1 MFVFILLPCFP
12 FFFHLLFLAAGT
24 HFQRLIPE
32 VGVAAERP
40 EAVKRLIFC
49 TGKVYYELTKERKSR
64 GLEDTVAISRI
75 EQVHACHTETSDW
88 LQPGA
93 YGVKGVS

>member
-1 MFVFILLPCFP
+1 M
-12 FFFHLLFLAAGT
+12 
-24 HFQRLIPE
+24 
-32 VGVAAERP
+32 AAERP

-75 EQVHACHTETSDW
+75 EQVHATRRLLIGCSQGLTVSKESADSYSKVALVTVFRG
-88 LQPGA
+88 LQERELG
-93 YGVKGVS
+93 GSGW